1 MNVSPLSNFKPILEV
16 DKNFVLRKFKQTIK
30 RIQNLGV
37 GVVVVSPTP
46 QSEIN
51 TGNCL
56 VKKYQFNSAVNCEFR
71 HSKTSYQFEFLTRAS
86 SFVPVYWLN
95 ENICHDQYCAA
106 ELHGKFIYRDS
117 GHLSREGSFLL
128 GKLNN
133 WYDEFK
139 NLALSKISQNH

>member
-1 MNVSPLSNFKPILEV
+1 MPVSRCVNHAV
-16 DKNFVLRKFKQTIK
+16 KQLQTVHLW
-30 RIQNLGV
+30 RIFSVFLC
-37 GVVVVSPTP
+37 
-46 QSEIN
+46 
-51 TGNCL
+51 CL